1 MIELWK
7 GARQMAGRN
16 NTVKWV
22 ATIAVLAHL
31 IVVVLHGSAH
41 TELRIE
47 LNVWQKTY
55 VIIVILLA
63 PLAAVVILWTRYYRL
78 GLLLLLVSMAGS
90 LVFGACYHYAIVSPD
105 HVLHLP
111 PGDARGLFR
120 TTALLLLL
128 TEMFGLVVALFGL
141 RRSHLTTSHQK
152 PPC

>member
-1 MIELWK
+1 V
-7 GARQMAGRN
+7 AGRN
-16 NTVKWV
+16 KTVRWIG
-22 ATIAVLAHL
+22 TIAVLAHL

-41 TELRIE
+41 TELGIE
-47 LNVWQKTY
+47 LNACQKTY
-55 VIIVILLA
+55 VTIVILLA

-105 HVLHLP
+105 HVSHLP

-128 TEMFGLVVALFGL
+128 TEMFGLVVAIFGL
-141 RRSHLTTSHQK
+141 RRAGEGS
-152 PPC
+152 